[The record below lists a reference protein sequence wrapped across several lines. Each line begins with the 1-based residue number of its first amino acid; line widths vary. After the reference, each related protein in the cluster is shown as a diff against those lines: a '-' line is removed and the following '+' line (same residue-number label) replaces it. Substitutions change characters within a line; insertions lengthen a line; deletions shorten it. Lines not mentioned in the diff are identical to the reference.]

1 MTQIS
6 DYSRRY
12 EKVPVRIFN
21 EQKDASKVIVDIIK
35 CAAKKLEEKKNLVLA
50 LDASS
55 ACIPVYED
63 LAKAY
68 EAGKISFKN
77 IEVFTI
83 DEYYPLDRNELQTH
97 YRFFKEYSK
106 IRQLDFTY
114 GGYNIIIT

>member
-21 EQKDASKVIVDIIK
+21 EQKDASKVIVEDIIK

-55 ACIPVYED
+55 ACIPVY
-63 LAKAY
+63 
-68 EAGKISFKN
+68 
-77 IEVFTI
+77 
-83 DEYYPLDRNELQTH
+83 
-97 YRFFKEYSK
+97 
-106 IRQLDFTY
+106 
-114 GGYNIIIT
+114 